1 MILILNKKKEIVAS
15 ISFDSP
21 LGVQLFD
28 DMHTEK
34 ITDFDS
40 TYEFSVAN
48 IDDITAS
55 YLNESNFILLRDLD
69 DDAIMFRII
78 GIEDIRDGKGIY
90 KRITCENV
98 FIYDLNNVI
107 VPSRK
112 YTAATITPVLTY
124 ILGGSG
130 WVIESVESVGIA
142 DIEFSSYITAQEALH
157 TVCAAFDCEVKF
169 YVKTYQ
175 GRVVAYYCRV
185 VKRLGE
191 NDGVRV
197 ESGTGIK
204 GITRKKVLSD
214 IKTALI
220 PLGATQDN
228 GMPLTISSVSNG
240 LNYVADDV
248 ANKLYNENGNGYLMT
263 VKTNEAITSPA
274 ALRDWGIAELKKI
287 NHHLY
292 QYEVEVLMLEQVYG
306 YESHKIRKGSYIR
319 IIDHDMDTAVTVQA
333 RVIELNICYSSM
345 EKSTCLVGDFIEIN
359 SKVPAVISKLQEV
372 DASAEN
378 AKRVAYIANAKGS
391 SASAE
396 VANAVK
402 KDDIKDS
409 SWLNLTLN
417 SSFRNGLPSNAALI
431 SRYRKTTVN
440 NIVTIY
446 IDVYV
451 IGTLLKV
458 QFSEVASLP
467 LGFFPSS
474 DVLGKATDEQG
485 NAIVFEIKSASGKI
499 NARIADE
506 STVETTTNL
515 SLSVNYLV

>member
-1 MILILNKKKEIVAS
+1 MILILNRKKEVVAS
-15 ISFDSP
+15 LSFNSP

-34 ITDFDS
+34 IIDFDS

-48 IDDITAS
+48 LDEITAS

-78 GIEDIRDGKGIY
+78 GIADIRDSKGIY
-90 KRITCENV
+90 KRVTCENI

-124 ILGGSG
+124 VLGGSG
-130 WVIESVESVGIA
+130 WVIESVENVGIT
-142 DIEFSSYITAQEALH
+142 DVEFSSYITAQEALH
-157 TVCAAFDCEVKF
+157 AVCSAFDCEVKF
-169 YVKTYQ
+169 FVKTYQ
-175 GRVVAYYCRV
+175 GRVVGYYCRV

-214 IKTALI
+214 VKTALI

-240 LNYVADDV
+240 LNYVADDL

-263 VKTNEAITSPA
+263 VKSNEAITSPA

-287 NHHLY
+287 NHPLY
-292 QYEVEVLMLEQVYG
+292 QYEIEVLMIEQVYG

-319 IIDHDMDTAVTVQA
+319 IIDHDMDSAVTVQA

-345 EKSTCLVGDFIEIN
+345 EKSTCLVGDFVEIN
-359 SKVPAVISKLQEV
+359 NKIPAMISKLQEV
-372 DASAEN
+372 DASAAN
-378 AKRVAYIANAKGS
+378 AKKVAYIANAKGS
-391 SASAE
+391 SASVEA
-396 VANAVK
+396 ANAVK
-402 KDDIKDS
+402 KGDIKDS
-409 SWLNLTLN
+409 SWLNLPLS
-417 SSFRNGLPSNAALI
+417 SSFINGLPSNTSLI

-440 NIVTIY
+440 NIINVY

-451 IGTLLKV
+451 IGNLLKM

-499 NARIADE
+499 NARLADD
-506 STVETTTNL
+506 SAVETTTNL